1 VLEELVPPP
10 VAVAE
15 WFGDKPDGFLF
26 PEEAA
31 VIGQAVDKR
40 RREFTTVR
48 ACARQALRQL
58 GVAPVPILPGE
69 RGAPQWPSGVVGS
82 MTHCDGYRAT
92 AVALVADIG
101 SIGIDAEPNRPLPDG
116 VLGLVSLPDERTML
130 AGLPASPA
138 GSGVQAAP
146 GGASPGTAG
155 PCWDRL
161 LFSAKESVYKAWFPL
176 TRRWLSFKE
185 AAVIIGPADGTFT
198 ARLLVP
204 GPVVNSRPLSVFE
217 GRWLARDG
225 ILVTVVTV
233 PAG

>member
-1 VLEELVPPP
+1 

-15 WFGDKPDGFLF
+15 RFGDEPDGFLF

-31 VIGQAVDKR
+31 VIGQAADKR
-40 RREFTTVR
+40 RREFRTVR

-58 GVAPVPILPGE
+58 GVDPVPILPGD

-82 MTHCDGYRAT
+82 MTHCDGYRGT
-92 AVALVADIG
+92 AVARAADVA
-101 SIGIDAEPNRPLPDG
+101 SIGIDAEPDEPLPDR

-130 AGLPASPA
+130 AGLPPSPA
-138 GSGVQAAP
+138 GSAVLAASAMARP
-146 GGASPGTAG
+146 RAAG
-155 PCWDRL
+155 PWPCWDRL

-176 TRRWLSFKE
+176 THRWLSFDE
-185 AAVIIGPADGTFT
+185 AAVTIGPADGSFT

-204 GPVVNSRPLSVFE
+204 GPEVNSRPLSIFE

-225 ILVTVVTV
+225 LLVTVVTV